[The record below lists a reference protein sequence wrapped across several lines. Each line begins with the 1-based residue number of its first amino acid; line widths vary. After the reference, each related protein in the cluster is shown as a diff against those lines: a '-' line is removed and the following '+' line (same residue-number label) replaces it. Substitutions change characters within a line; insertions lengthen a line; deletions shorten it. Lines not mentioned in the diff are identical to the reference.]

1 LRSTYLAALGR
12 ESRGMIVQDENGVYR
27 SLARERRNQRRKQLG
42 VGLAG
47 LAAIVS
53 AAAFAAQSGL
63 IDLTPSRSTAA
74 RKPVPPVS
82 APHRQTQQKPLPSA
96 SRTTAVVAP
105 TRGRATRAAVRQ
117 KKSPPPPPPPPP
129 PSRPNP
135 ASAAS
140 AASAAGLVAGELRRR
155 NETVESGTI
164 QVTSAG
170 FDLSGRPELAV
181 AGDRGRAVGR
191 ARCTKNVRPA
201 AAERVRA
208 MPSMLVCWRT
218 SATRSVVTVAVADH
232 GRPAEAESLA
242 VIEREWSRPN

>member
-1 LRSTYLAALGR
+1 MRSTYLAALGR

-53 AAAFAAQSGL
+53 AAAFAVQSGL

-74 RKPVPPVS
+74 RKPRPPVS

-117 KKSPPPPPPPPP
+117 KKSPPPPPSPP

-135 ASAAS
+135 AAS
-140 AASAAGLVAGELRRR
+140 AASAAGLAAGELRRR

-218 SATRSVVTVAVADH
+218 SATRSVVTVAVADR